1 MKMHQ
6 RNKVEENVKRCQFC
20 TYSTANLSHLHDHVM
35 AVHFEAPPEFACDI
49 CEYKTSR
56 GFAVLN
62 QHKERKH
69 SKITSRKGIKN
80 VKTPVVIGLKRESSS
95 RTAVKK
101 EVRVPWVKL
110 PKDEVLDDVKYYVC
124 DQCGYKCTSRSALKG
139 HKKSAIC
146 GHRVAAFKHASRKM
160 ENSDQEVQCSKC
172 KSNFSK
178 DYIEYHKTICGLDP
192 GRVKEETA
200 VLREEAIDKSLKQN
214 CGTCHFATYSEEE
227 LNDHTRRMHAKV
239 TAYECNQ
246 CEFKSTLRF
255 KLNRHQWKAHGNDL
269 ATASFNLWAKQHRKK
284 VVRENPN
291 KTFQDINRQ
300 LRAHWKALPVVEL
313 EKFIEEAKMSSQER
327 RNKSLRNESVD
338 HADLSQMDHNE
349 TADEKDAE
357 WKTDK
362 VVSEGKERCQ
372 DISNVEDGRSKKR
385 SYGDG
390 PRSARRKNEG
400 KFVCDTVGCG
410 YRTKFVGNL
419 KTHCNR
425 LSHSASLI
433 KPSKIKDEEEES
445 EETYCVCKR
454 VQGNDAMIA
463 CDNKTCSIEWYHFTC
478 VGLSSVPKGKWYC
491 PDCSGSSDLTMRNMV
506 QFKEETKEG
515 LISDGSVGPLD
526 QEDMET
532 DQTPKLPPEDIKSRT
547 VPIQAMMSNRSR
559 RDPSQKSDL
568 EIRAQ
573 TDEKEVKKCGS
584 RAAQTEMKIMK
595 SCMTQTE
602 IEGEFSE
609 RTDNETILPRASAA
623 TTERPKK
630 FKFFKSK
637 QPVPENP
644 PQPTIREEGTEGKE
658 SCSSCRE
665 VNDRNLRLILDLAAA
680 EERVEAER
688 RLRHEIER
696 KLASARITQLKKEPV
711 DPPENPN
718 SILGI

>member
-1 MKMHQ
+1 M
-6 RNKVEENVKRCQFC
+6 EENVKRCQFC

-35 AVHFEAPPEFACDI
+35 AVHFEAPPEFTCDI

-69 SKITSRKGIKN
+69 SKITSGKGVKN
-80 VKTPVVIGLKRESSS
+80 AKTPVVIGLKKESNS
-95 RTAVKK
+95 RAAVKK

-110 PKDEVLDDVKYYVC
+110 PKDDVPGDVKYYVC
-124 DQCGYKCTSRSALKG
+124 DQCGYKCTSRSTLKG
-139 HKKSAIC
+139 HRKSAIC
-146 GHRVAAFKHASRKM
+146 GHRVAAFNHASRKM
-160 ENSDQEVQCSKC
+160 EKGNQSAEVQCSKC
-172 KSNFSK
+172 KGNFRK

-200 VLREEAIDKSLKQN
+200 ALQEEAINKSLKQN
-214 CGTCHFATYSEEE
+214 CGTCDFVTYSEEE
-227 LNDHTRRMHAKV
+227 LNNHTRKMHAKV
-239 TAYECNQ
+239 AAYECNQ
-246 CEFKSTLRF
+246 CDFRSTLRF

-284 VVRENPN
+284 VARENPN

-313 EKFIEEAKMSSQER
+313 EKFIEEAKMSPQEG
-327 RNKSLRNESVD
+327 RNKSLK
-338 HADLSQMDHNE
+338 NE
-349 TADEKDAE
+349 TDLCLDLCQLDHSETDPE
-357 WKTDK
+357 WK
-362 VVSEGKERCQ
+362 VAIEGREGCKN
-372 DISNVEDGRSKKR
+372 ISNVEDRQSKKN
-385 SYGDG
+385 SYG
-390 PRSARRKNEG
+390 PRPSRRKNEG

-425 LSHSASLI
+425 LSHSSSSI
-433 KPSKIKDEEEES
+433 TKPSKTKDEEEES

-491 PDCSGSSDLTMRNMV
+491 PDCSGSSDLTMRNMLKV
-506 QFKEETKEG
+506 KEEIKEG
-515 LISDGSVGPLD
+515 LISEGSNGPLE

-532 DQTPKLPPEDIKSRT
+532 DQTANLPLEDIKSR
-547 VPIQAMMSNRSR
+547 IRSR
-559 RDPSQKSDL
+559 RDPSLKSDL
-568 EIRAQ
+568 KIRAQ
-573 TDEKEVKKCGS
+573 TDEKEVKKCES
-584 RAAQTEMKIMK
+584 RAAQTEMKMMK

-602 IEGEFSE
+602 NESDISE
-609 RTDNETILPRASAA
+609 VTDNENISPRSSVAI
-623 TTERPKK
+623 TERPKK

-637 QPVPENP
+637 QP
-644 PQPTIREEGTEGKE
+644 QPTIGKEDLEGKE
-658 SCSSCRE
+658 SCSGCRE

-680 EERVEAER
+680 EERAEAER
-688 RLRHEIER
+688 RLRLEMER
-696 KLASARITQLKKEPV
+696 KLANARITQFKKEPI
-711 DPPENPN
+711 DPQEDPN